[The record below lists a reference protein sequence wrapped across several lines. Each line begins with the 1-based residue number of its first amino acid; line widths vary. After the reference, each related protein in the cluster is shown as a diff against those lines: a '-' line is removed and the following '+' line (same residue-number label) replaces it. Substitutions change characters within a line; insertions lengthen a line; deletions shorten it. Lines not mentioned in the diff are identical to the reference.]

1 MAKQQ
6 SFEENLRALEQS
18 VERLESGELS
28 LEESLKLFEEGVKR
42 AGLCQKMLQAVEQRV
57 ELLLK
62 DREGR
67 LVREDFDK
75 E

>member
-75 E
+75 D